1 MSADQII
8 DVFRNGIGVAIR
20 LGAPILL
27 LCMLVGVVVAILQ
40 AVTQVHE
47 QSISLIIKLIV
58 VVMILALGGSWML
71 ESLQEYTISI
81 FDLITQV

>member
-1 MSADQII
+1 MSAEQII